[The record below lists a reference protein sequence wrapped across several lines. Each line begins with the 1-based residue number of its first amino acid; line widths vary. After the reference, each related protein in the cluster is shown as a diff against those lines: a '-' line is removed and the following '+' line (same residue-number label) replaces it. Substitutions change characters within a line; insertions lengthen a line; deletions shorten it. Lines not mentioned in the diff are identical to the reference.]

1 MNFNLPEMTNFDETI
16 GMFKYYLIATG
27 LCFLPLKGLTQYK
40 INEIGQRNVTIQID
54 TLHGLV
60 ERVGCEGEEIH
71 SICDT
76 LTNQIYI
83 SGLEPSQYLTIC
95 VEVKSKDGLNSF
107 LDIPVL
113 SQSKSSGEIK
123 IFFNN
128 PVDPDFQKENYA
140 PDGTTFAALQNELVL
155 LIRNAKQTI
164 DLAAYNTNETFLVNE
179 LKNAHS
185 RGVVIRVVTDDE
197 TGNFGWADG
206 APFPILYGNIGSG
219 LMHNKFLIV
228 DAESMDSAWVVT
240 GAMNFTTNQMRK
252 DPNHLLF
259 IQDKSLAKAYTLE
272 FNEMWGSSG
281 SLPNLQNAKFGS
293 QKTQNTPIFFNLNG
307 IPVELYFS
315 PSDKTTQ
322 KIVSKLEQAKEEQL
336 LALMIFTNW
345 DLRDQVADNL
355 RDDIRTRWIVEDVE
369 FSQSVINLVQNLNG
383 SVRQHV
389 EPEIFHH
396 KYAILDENTNQPVL
410 ITGSHNWTY
419 AAETVND
426 ENTLI
431 FYDRRIANIFR
442 QEFEA
447 RWKDILTSTDNQAVN
462 DKIKIFPNPSSG
474 LVSFSKPLKNVC
486 VLNNLGSPVLC
497 FGNEVQQIF
506 LDLPSGIYFLLHEE
520 GSEKIFITR

>member
-1 MNFNLPEMTNFDETI
+1 MIKFF
-16 GMFKYYLIATG
+16 LIATG
-27 LCFLPLKGLTQYK
+27 LCFLPFYGLTQYK
-40 INEIGQRNVTIQID
+40 IKEIGHEYLTIQID
-54 TLHGLV
+54 TLQGLV
-60 ERVGCEGEEIH
+60 ERVGCEGGEIH
-71 SICDT
+71 TICDPS
-76 LTNQIYI
+76 TNQIFI
-83 SGLEPSQYLTIC
+83 SGMEPAQYLKLC
-95 VEVKSKDGLNSF
+95 VEVKSKDGLKSF
-107 LDIPVL
+107 LEIPVL

-128 PVDPDFQKENYA
+128 PVDPDFQKEDYA
-140 PDGTTFAALQNELVL
+140 PDGTTFAALQNELTE
-155 LIRNAKQTI
+155 LIRNAKHTI

-179 LKNAHS
+179 LKNAHN
-185 RGVVIRVVTDDE
+185 RGVIVRVVTDDE

-206 APFPILYGNIGSG
+206 TPFPILYGNIGSG
-219 LMHNKFLIV
+219 LMHNKFLII
-228 DAESMDSAWVVT
+228 DSESMDSSWVVT

-272 FNEMWGSSG
+272 FNEMWGSTG
-281 SLPNLQNAKFGS
+281 ALPNLQNAKFGS
-293 QKTQNTPIFFNLNG
+293 QKTQNTPVFFNLNG

-322 KIVSKLEQAKEEQL
+322 KIVSKLGQAKEEQL

-345 DLRDQVADNL
+345 ELRDQVAENL

-383 SVRQHV
+383 SVSQHV

-431 FYDRRIANIFR
+431 IYDKRIANIFR

-447 RWKDILTSTDNQAVN
+447 RWKDITTLTGNPIFK
-462 DKIKIFPNPSSG
+462 DKTKIFPNPSSG
-474 LVSFSKPLKNVC
+474 LVTFSKPLKNVC

-497 FGNEVQQIF
+497 YDHEVQQVF
-506 LDLPSGIYFLLHEE
+506 LDLPSGFYFLMHEE
-520 GSEKIFITR
+520 GAEKIFITR